1 MGSWFSIVT
10 YFRGCVN
17 VYGAIYRMEFEKR
30 VNASDELYPYI
41 CDMDSEIDNDI
52 SYFISYVFAS
62 TIFARI
68 YDQHLHLL
76 PGSG

>member
-30 VNASDELYPYI
+30 VNASDELYPYT
-41 CDMDSEIDNDI
+41 CDMDSEINSDI
-52 SYFISYVFAS
+52 YHLIYYVFAS

-68 YDQHLHLL
+68 YDRYLL
-76 PGSG
+76 TGQRIG